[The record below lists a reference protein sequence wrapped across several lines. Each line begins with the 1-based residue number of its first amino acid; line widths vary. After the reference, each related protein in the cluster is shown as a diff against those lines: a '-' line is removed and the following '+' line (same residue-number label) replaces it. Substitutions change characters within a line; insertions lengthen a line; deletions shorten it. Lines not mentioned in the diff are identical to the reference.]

1 MKAANVSR
9 DATSAAIA
17 IRQMRAVFARPGGRA
32 IPHGAMLRLAYRRG
46 SLTLGAGEV
55 PMAAGEALLA
65 EGTAVWC
72 RLDGQAV
79 LVAAQTGAHMV
90 SSVPTP
96 SSPQAVSAPAAGSGL
111 ADPPPGIRARR
122 PVERTRISL
131 PEGGEG
137 EVWIDAAESPLA
149 WLRRRK
155 GRDGAPLIGEAAF
168 QAGERLRADLTRA
181 GTLPGVT
188 MDWSRP
194 YADAGAAGPRGLL
207 PAEAALAA
215 QQRVTAALATVGPDF
230 AGLLVDL
237 CGFLTPLAEIERA
250 RGWPARSGK
259 VLIRLALE
267 RLAAH
272 YGIAGTARGPER
284 SRGLRQWG
292 APDYRPRIDA
302 QP

>member
-1 MKAANVSR
+1 
-9 DATSAAIA
+9 
-17 IRQMRAVFARPGGRA
+17 
-32 IPHGAMLRLAYRRG
+32 
-46 SLTLGAGEV
+46 
-55 PMAAGEALLA
+55 MAAGEALLA

-137 EVWIDAAESPLA
+137 EVWIDAAEPA
-149 WLRRRK
+149 RWLRRRK

-292 APDYRPRIDA
+292 APDYRPGSTRSREPEAGKAA
-302 QP
+302 QPA

>member
-1 MKAANVSR
+1 MNAANASTHPTS
-9 DATSAAIA
+9 DATA
-17 IRQMRAVFARPGGRA
+17 IRQMRAVLARPGGRA
-32 IPHGAMLRLAYRRG
+32 IPHGAAFRLAYRRG
-46 SLTLGAGEV
+46 NLTLGAGEV

-65 EGTAVWC
+65 EGAAVWR
-72 RLDGQAV
+72 RLDGQGV
-79 LVAAQTGAHMV
+79 LVAAAAQTGAQTVLPAPM
-90 SSVPTP
+90 
-96 SSPQAVSAPAAGSGL
+96 SPPAASASAPPL
-111 ADPPPGIRARR
+111 ADPPAGLRARR

-207 PAEAALAA
+207 PAEAGLAA
-215 QQRVTAALATVGPDF
+215 RQRVTAALVAVGPDF

-272 YGIAGTARGPER
+272 YGIAGAARGPER